1 MVLLMQRYADRLPEE
16 LFMASHLTPR
26 IGLPRTVWSKCSWP
40 ALAVWFALGAFSVA
54 WAQDGRA
61 TPAGDPPR
69 AGSGQFE
76 RKAPRP
82 GTPLPDVTLY
92 DAEGRP
98 VRLTDLGGQ
107 YMVLIFGCLT

>member
-1 MVLLMQRYADRLPEE
+1 
-16 LFMASHLTPR
+16 MASHLTPV
-26 IGLPRTVWSKCSWP
+26 IGQTRTVWSKYPWP
-40 ALAVWFALGAFSVA
+40 ALTVWFALGAFSAV
-54 WAQDGRA
+54 WAQDRGA
-61 TPAGDPPR
+61 TPTGDPPR

-107 YMVLIFGCLT
+107 YTVLIFGCLT